1 MPPGRE
7 TGSEAYIIVSEHIKS
22 VKESWLNMFNA
33 NKIKQNISKFINK
46 LYIFDVDLGMWQPL
60 ESKLPT
66 FFN

>member
-1 MPPGRE
+1 MPRE
-7 TGSEAYIIVSEHIKS
+7 TGSEAYIIVSETIKS